1 MAKVNKIVRV
11 GYVTDFL
18 LEVGLCSNHVPI
30 WRYFNDI
37 FSYLSECSDHVT

>member
-1 MAKVNKIVRV
+1 MAKVNKMVRV

-18 LEVGLCSNHVPI
+18 LEVCSNHVPI